1 PPGYGQGQGG
11 PYGVMNGGRLPPNA
25 LGPGY
30 PNTTA
35 TPFGG
40 DAYTPGAYGYSPG
53 YSPPV
58 GYGGHGDPYGGGGY
72 GNPYGG
78 GAGGGYGGGGGLP
91 AQPGGGP
98 MGVLARRQQ
107 QLDSL
112 LAAGQI
118 HPKDYARYKAASTGP
133 GTRPRSP
140 SLRRGGDPSRP
151 GCRGG

>member
-53 YSPPV
+53 YMPPV
-58 GYGGHGDPYGGGGY
+58 GYGGQGDPYGGGGY

-78 GAGGGYGGGGGLP
+78 GAGG
-91 AQPGGGP
+91 
-98 MGVLARRQQ
+98 R
-107 QLDSL
+107 
-112 LAAGQI
+112 AAGMEG
-118 HPKDYARYKAASTGP
+118 AAGSPLSPEAALWAFWPAASSSSTVYWRPGRSTRRTTPGTRRRSTGP
-133 GTRPRSP
+133 WH
-140 SLRRGGDPSRP
+140 P
-151 GCRGG
+151 GRIAVRQAG